1 MNNYINT
8 LNSIETYYN
17 ELEQD
22 DFNFYDDLKNLY
34 KKQDNATQTNK

>member
-8 LNSIETYYN
+8 LNNIETYYS

-34 KKQDNATQTNK
+34 KKQDDDTQTNK

>member
-1 MNNYINT
+1 MNDYINT
-8 LNSIETYYN
+8 LNNIETYYS

-34 KKQDNATQTNK
+34 KKQDNVTQTNK